1 MEFEPWMLLVF
12 PLFFGMGWLAAR
24 IDIKQLVDESSAL
37 PRSYFQGLNFLLNEQ
52 QDKAIDAFI
61 EVVQV
66 DPQTVELHFALG
78 SLFRRRGEVDRALRM
93 HLNLV
98 ERADL
103 DDAKRQQA
111 LFELAQDY
119 LKAGILD
126 RAEELFQDL
135 QQTTFYAKPALDF
148 LLEIYQ
154 KEQDWLKAIE
164 VTQQL
169 SKLTGEPHQREA
181 AFFYCEL
188 AAGEI
193 AGGQLDAARAHL
205 NQALEANPKS
215 VRASMMLGD
224 MESAAGNHAGAIEIW
239 QHVEQQDPQYLPLV
253 AERLLTASQ
262 QSGRGDEGIA
272 LLQKYLVKHHSLD
285 LVNVLFNAILKRDGA
300 EAAYE
305 MVRDELERNPTL
317 LGLDKLLEARLL
329 DQTLQRRGD
338 VEMVK
343 NLVHQRTRAL
353 AMYRCTKCGFK
364 ARQFYW
370 HCPACHG
377 WETYAP
383 RRSEENTQDNI
394 YEQ

>member
-24 IDIKQLVDESSAL
+24 IDIKQLLSESSVL

-52 QDKAIDAFI
+52 QDKAIEAFI
-61 EVVQV
+61 EVVKV

-103 DDAKRQQA
+103 EDDKRQQA

-126 RAEELFQDL
+126 RAEELFKQLQD
-135 QQTTFYAKPALDF
+135 TTYAKPALDF
-148 LLEIYQ
+148 LLELYQ
-154 KEQDWLKAIE
+154 KEKDWLKAIG
-164 VTQQL
+164 VTQRLTEISDQPH
-169 SKLTGEPHQREA
+169 SKEA

-188 AAGEI
+188 ATAEL
-193 AGGQLDAARAHL
+193 AHKQADTARLHL
-205 NQALEANPKS
+205 EQALEAHPQA
-215 VRASMMLGD
+215 VRATIMLGD
-224 MESAAGNHAGAIEIW
+224 MENAAQRYANAIEIW
-239 QHVEQQDPQYLPLV
+239 KRIEQQNPQYLPLV
-253 AERLLTASQ
+253 AEHLLEAYH
-262 QSGRGDEGIA
+262 QSGHADAGIA
-272 LLQKYLVKHHSLD
+272 VLQDYLAKYPSLD
-285 LVNVLFNAILKRDGA
+285 LMNVLFHAILQRDGA
-300 EAAYE
+300 EAAYKL
-305 MVRDELERNPTL
+305 VRDELQRNPTL

-329 DQTLQRRGD
+329 EISDDRRAD

-343 NLVHQRTRAL
+343 KLVHQRTRSL
-353 AMYRCTKCGFK
+353 AMYRCSNCGFK

-377 WETYAP
+377 WETYSP
-383 RRSEENTQDNI
+383 RRSEENGLTV
-394 YEQ
+394 

>member
-24 IDIKQLVDESSAL
+24 LDIKQLLTESSAL

-52 QDKAIDAFI
+52 QDKAIEAFI
-61 EVVQV
+61 EVVKV

-103 DDAKRQQA
+103 DESKRQQA

-126 RAEELFQDL
+126 RAEELFKQFEG
-135 QQTTFYAKPALDF
+135 TSYAKPALDF
-148 LLEIYQ
+148 LLELYQ
-154 KEQDWLKAIE
+154 KEKDWLKSISVLGRLADM
-164 VTQQL
+164 
-169 SKLTGEPHQREA
+169 TGIPRAKEE

-188 AAGEI
+188 AATEI
-193 AGGQLDAARAHL
+193 AQKNLDVARSHL
-205 NQALEANPKS
+205 DQALRVHAQA
-215 VRASMMLGD
+215 VRATMMLGD
-224 MESAAGNHAGAIEIW
+224 MANAAQDHAGAIEIW
-239 QHVEQQDPQYLPLV
+239 KNIEHQDPKYLPLI
-253 AERLLTASQ
+253 ADRLLEAYSKT
-262 QSGRGDEGIA
+262 GEMKTGIA
-272 LLQKYLVKHHSLD
+272 VLQDYLALYPSLD
-285 LVNVLFNAILKRDGA
+285 MMNVLFQAILQRDGA
-300 EAAYE
+300 EAAYNL
-305 MVRDELERNPTL
+305 VRDELQRNPTL

-329 DQTLQRRGD
+329 EISDDRRSD
-338 VEMVK
+338 IELVK

-353 AMYRCTKCGFK
+353 AMYRCQNCGFK
-364 ARQFYW
+364 ARHFYW

-377 WETYAP
+377 WDTYSP
-383 RRSEENTQDNI
+383 RRSEENGLTI
-394 YEQ
+394 